1 MTCAESQNLF
11 SEYLEG
17 QIAGTV
23 QQGLVEHLQAC
34 PACAQKLKLMR
45 LVRVRLSKLGRKH
58 LPDTFSFEMRRALL
72 AEMNRENI
80 WLNRLRALLS
90 PRPQTVWSAA
100 VGTAFATVCFAVL
113 WLTFPPGGRSGWRS
127 DSVTEI
133 DAAQHNQSVRYVLEH
148 LPFDGEPIESTAK
161 DTARVMPVSPSQAR
175 EVVQP
180 VSATF

>member
-90 PRPQTVWSAA
+90 PRPQTVWSCTGVAWPGPQTKLTTEKRSSGSACSRITSACGAA
-100 VGTAFATVCFAVL
+100 ACKASMKPL
-113 WLTFPPGGRSGWRS
+113 
-127 DSVTEI
+127 
-133 DAAQHNQSVRYVLEH
+133 LE
-148 LPFDGEPIESTAK
+148 PRVST
-161 DTARVMPVSPSQAR
+161 
-175 EVVQP
+175 
-180 VSATF
+180 